1 MQMRH
6 SQKEWG
12 QRIMP
17 LAGYTAIW
25 MISVLLFWIIPISD
39 DPIAYSFLAFYL
51 LLPVSTIVASFIIG
65 LDKRWGWLKWVV
77 PVFFGV
83 MFMLAEYLTF
93 SLANMLT
100 NETINAPEFTMVLT
114 GMVISFVAMGL
125 GAFVQTHFRREK

>member
-1 MQMRH
+1 MRH

-25 MISVLLFWIIPISD
+25 MISVLLFWITPISD
-39 DPIAYSFLAFYL
+39 DPIAYSFLDFYL
-51 LLPVSTIVASFIIG
+51 LLPLSTIVASFIIG
-65 LDKRWGWLKWVV
+65 LDKRW
-77 PVFFGV
+77 
-83 MFMLAEYLTF
+83 AEYLSF

-114 GMVISFVAMGL
+114 GMAISFIAIGL
-125 GAFVQTHFRREK
+125 GTFVQTHFRREK

>member
-1 MQMRH
+1 MRH

-25 MISVLLFWIIPISD
+25 MISVLLFWITPISD
-39 DPIAYSFLAFYL
+39 DPIAYSFLDFYL
-51 LLPVSTIVASFIIG
+51 LLPLSTIVASFIIG
-65 LDKRWGWLKWVV
+65 HDKRWGWLKWVV

-93 SLANMLT
+93 SLANMLA
-100 NETINAPEFTMVLT
+100 NETINAPEFTMVLI
-114 GMVISFVAMGL
+114 GMVISLVAMGL
-125 GAFVQTHFRREK
+125 GAFVQTRLRREK